1 MTFEKPSDA
10 RSLARHCSKYVLN
23 EDEISSVEL
32 ENSGN
37 ALVISRAEYR
47 GQRVVLKRWHGGFIP
62 NESRIS
68 FTKRL
73 IRDLDRWRSLEHPNI
88 APIIG
93 VVLHISNLPALVVP
107 YRRTVAQVLEERPCT
122 DVVQL
127 LQGVTAGLCYLH
139 SQNPPIAHGDLKGST
154 VFVSPSGIALLS
166 DIGIAMIPQPPDW
179 GFHGVDDA
187 RWLAPELMDPAL
199 RPEMESEDTAARTP
213 DGRLPVTLESDI
225 YSFGMLAYEMYTRV
239 PPFAS
244 TPWLAAIVVRI
255 VAGKRPPRPSEHESP
270 QLTAAAWD
278 LIELC
283 WNHDFRNRPKISTV
297 VAWLGVVARM
307 QAVEIVY

>member
-1 MTFEKPSDA
+1 MTFEKSSGA
-10 RSLARHCSKYVLN
+10 RNLARHCSKYVLN
-23 EDEISSVEL
+23 DEELSSVEL

-37 ALVISRAEYR
+37 ALVVSRAEYR
-47 GQRVVLKRWHGGFIP
+47 GQSVVLKRWHGGFIP
-62 NESRIS
+62 TESRIS

-93 VVLHISNLPALVVP
+93 VVLHISNLPALVAP
-107 YRRTVAQVLEERPCT
+107 YYCTVAQVLAERPCT
-122 DVVQL
+122 DVVNL
-127 LQGVTAGLCYLH
+127 LRGVAAGLSYLH
-139 SQNPPIAHGDLKGST
+139 SQNPPIPHGDLKGST
-154 VFVSPSGIALLS
+154 VFVSPSGSAILS

-199 RPEMESEDTAARTP
+199 RPETELDDSPARTP
-213 DGRLPVTLESDI
+213 DGRLPVTLESDM
-225 YSFGMLAYEMYTRV
+225 YSFGMLAYEMYTRE

-255 VAGKRPPRPSEHESP
+255 VAGKRPPRPSEHECP

-283 WNHDFRNRPKISTV
+283 WSHDYRNRPKISTV
-297 VAWLGVVARM
+297 AAWLGVVART
-307 QAVEIVY
+307 QAVQIGQ